1 MQSATWQEIPVMCI
15 KVILSGSGLQKW
27 SGRTADV
34 MALYEQLLLAAIGN
48 QVLMSWGWV

>member
-1 MQSATWQEIPVMCI
+1 MQSATREEIPVMCF

-34 MALYEQLLLAAIGN
+34 MVLYEQLLLAAVGS
-48 QVLMSWGWV
+48 QVLMTR